1 MISEDYAIIKTIL
14 GGNSSAFRSIMDKYG
29 NLVYRLAYTH
39 LNDVEE
45 ARDLTQDI
53 FIKIYKN
60 LRKYNPEY
68 KFFSWLY
75 RISLNTINTYLG
87 KRKRRPV
94 MVPLENTPA
103 AEKGG
108 AMEKDGPEIAGDIEH
123 IIAGF
128 KKDTREIFVL
138 FYYEEMEIREIS
150 EITGKSP
157 ENIKVILHRGRKDIR
172 EALGAE
178 KR

>member
-60 LRKYNPEY
+60 LRKYNPE
-68 KFFSWLY
+68 
-75 RISLNTINTYLG
+75 YLG